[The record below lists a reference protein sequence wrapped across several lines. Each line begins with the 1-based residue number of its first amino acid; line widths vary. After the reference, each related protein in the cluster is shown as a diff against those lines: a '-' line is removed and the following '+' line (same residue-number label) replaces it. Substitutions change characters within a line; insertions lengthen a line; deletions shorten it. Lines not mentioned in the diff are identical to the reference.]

1 MKILKNTT
9 VLLVLAV
16 ILGIILGMILP
27 ESLMNVVLIIKQVTG
42 QLIFFLVPLII
53 FGFVAPSIA
62 QLSGNVSKLLL
73 FVFCIA
79 YLSSIGAA
87 FFGAGVSYVV
97 VPMLDIPQLEQG
109 RALPELPFQLEIPP
123 LMSVMTALVIAVF
136 IGLGSIWVDK
146 AIEKNEAA
154 ERLGKKNY
162 IKPLLNQFQHIVLLL
177 VKNLL
182 IPMLPFYIACNFA
195 ALSYQGSVS
204 AFTVFLPI
212 LVCVILCHYIWLALL
227 YGLASANSGKNG
239 WQVLRYYGPAYM
251 TALGTMS
258 SAATLGVAL
267 ECAAKSPVLDKKVR
281 EFAIP
286 LFSNIHLCGSILTEV
301 FFITVVSQLI
311 YGHMPDFGTLSFFI
325 VLLGMFAIGAPGV
338 PGGTVLASL
347 GIVISVLQFDDAG
360 TALLLAIFA
369 LQDSFG
375 TACNV
380 TGDGALT
387 LITTKFAT
395 TNK

>member
-9 VLLVLAV
+9 VLLLLAV
-16 ILGIILGMILP
+16 AIGIAGGMVLP
-27 ESLMNVVLIIKQVTG
+27 ASMMNVVLLIKQITG

-73 FVFCIA
+73 FVFSIA
-79 YLSSIGAA
+79 YLSSVGAA
-87 FFGAGVSYVV
+87 FFGAGVSRVV

-146 AIEKNEAA
+146 AIGADEK
-154 ERLGKKNY
+154 LGKCNY
-162 IKPLLNQFQHIVLLL
+162 IKPLLGQFQHVVLLL

-182 IPMLPFYIACNFA
+182 IPILPFYIAANFA

-204 AFTVFLPI
+204 AFTVFLPVLI
-212 LVCVILCHYIWLALL
+212 CVLVCHYIWLALL
-227 YGLASANSGKNG
+227 YGVATLYSGKSG
-239 WQVLRYYGPAYM
+239 WQVLRHYGPAYM

-267 ECAAKSPVLDKKVR
+267 ECAGKSSVLDKKVKD
-281 EFAIP
+281 FAIP

-301 FFITVVSQLI
+301 FFIAVVSQLI
-311 YGHMPDFGTLSFFI
+311 YGTLPDFATLSFFI
-325 VLLGMFAIGAPGV
+325 LLLGLFAIGAPGV

-347 GIVISVLQFDDAG
+347 GIVISVLGFDDAG
-360 TALLLAIFA
+360 TALLIAIFA

-387 LITTKFAT
+387 LITTKFAQ
-395 TNK
+395 KE

>member
-1 MKILKNTT
+1 MKLVKNTT
-9 VLLVLAV
+9 VLLILAV
-16 ILGIILGMILP
+16 IIGIVLGMIAP
-27 ESLMNVVLIIKQVTG
+27 QWLMNVVLIIKQVTG
-42 QLIFFLVPLII
+42 QLIFFMVPLII

-73 FVFCIA
+73 FVFAIA

-87 FFGAGVSYVV
+87 FFGAGVSRVV
-97 VPMLDIPQLEQG
+97 VPLLEIPQLEQG
-109 RALPELPFQLEIPP
+109 RALPELPFQLDIPP
-123 LMSVMTALVIAVF
+123 LMSVMTALVSAVC

-146 AIEKNEAA
+146 AFASKTPDEK
-154 ERLGKKNY
+154 LGSRNFM
-162 IKPLLNQFQHIVLLL
+162 KPLLGQFQHIVLLL

-182 IPMLPFYIACNFA
+182 IPILPFYIAANFA

-204 AFTVFLPI
+204 AFTVFLPV
-212 LVCVILCHYIWLALL
+212 LLCVILCHYIWLALL
-227 YGLASANSGKNG
+227 YGLATAYSGKNG
-239 WQVLRYYGPAYM
+239 WEVLRYYGPAYM

-258 SAATLGVAL
+258 SAATLGVSL
-267 ECAAKSPVLDKKVR
+267 ECAGKSPVLDQKIKD
-281 EFAIP
+281 FAIP

-301 FFITVVSQLI
+301 FFIAVVSQLI
-311 YGHMPDFGTLSFFI
+311 YGTLPDFGTLSFFI
-325 VLLGMFAIGAPGV
+325 VLLGLFAIGAPGV

-347 GIVISVLQFDDAG
+347 GIVISVLGFDDAG
-360 TALLLAIFA
+360 TALLIAIFA

-387 LITTKFAT
+387 LMTTRFAQK
-395 TNK
+395 NS

>member
-9 VLLVLAV
+9 VLLLLAV
-16 ILGIILGMILP
+16 AIGIAGGMVLP
-27 ESLMNVVLIIKQVTG
+27 ASMMNVVLLIKQITG

-73 FVFCIA
+73 FVFSIA
-79 YLSSIGAA
+79 YMSSVGAA
-87 FFGAGVSYVV
+87 FFGAGVSRVV

-109 RALPELPFQLEIPP
+109 RALPELPSQLEIPP

-146 AIEKNEAA
+146 AIGTDEK
-154 ERLGKKNY
+154 LGNRNY
-162 IKPLLNQFQHIVLLL
+162 IKPLLGQFQHVVLLL

-182 IPMLPFYIACNFA
+182 IPILPFYIAANFA

-204 AFTVFLPI
+204 AFTVFLPVLI
-212 LVCVILCHYIWLALL
+212 CVLVCHYIWLALL
-227 YGLASANSGKNG
+227 YGVATLYSGKSG
-239 WQVLRYYGPAYM
+239 WQVLRHYGPAYM

-267 ECAAKSPVLDKKVR
+267 ECAGKSSVLDKKVKD
-281 EFAIP
+281 FAIP

-301 FFITVVSQLI
+301 FFIAVVSQLI
-311 YGHMPDFGTLSFFI
+311 YGTLPDFATLSFFI
-325 VLLGMFAIGAPGV
+325 LLLGLFAIGAPGV

-347 GIVISVLQFDDAG
+347 GIVISVLGFDDAG
-360 TALLLAIFA
+360 TALLIAIFA

-387 LITTKFAT
+387 LITTKFAQ
-395 TNK
+395 KE

>member
-9 VLLVLAV
+9 VLLLLAV
-16 ILGIILGMILP
+16 AIGIAGGMVLP
-27 ESLMNVVLIIKQVTG
+27 ASMMNVVLLIKQITG

-73 FVFCIA
+73 FVFSIA
-79 YLSSIGAA
+79 YMSSVGAA
-87 FFGAGVSYVV
+87 FFGAGVSRVV

-146 AIEKNEAA
+146 AIGTDEK
-154 ERLGKKNY
+154 LGNRNY
-162 IKPLLNQFQHIVLLL
+162 IKPLLGQFQHVVLLL

-182 IPMLPFYIACNFA
+182 IPILPFYIAANFA

-204 AFTVFLPI
+204 AFTVFLPVLI
-212 LVCVILCHYIWLALL
+212 CVLVCHYIWLALL
-227 YGLASANSGKNG
+227 YGVATLYSGKSG
-239 WQVLRYYGPAYM
+239 WQVLRHYGPAYM

-267 ECAAKSPVLDKKVR
+267 ECAGKSSVLDKKVKD
-281 EFAIP
+281 FAIP

-301 FFITVVSQLI
+301 FFIAVVSQLI
-311 YGHMPDFGTLSFFI
+311 YGTLPDFATLSFFI
-325 VLLGMFAIGAPGV
+325 LLLGLFAIGAPGV

-347 GIVISVLQFDDAG
+347 GIVISVLGFDDAG
-360 TALLLAIFA
+360 TALLIAIFA

-387 LITTKFAT
+387 LIITKFAQ
-395 TNK
+395 KE

>member
-1 MKILKNTT
+1 MKLLKNTT
-9 VLLVLAV
+9 VLLLLAV
-16 ILGIILGMILP
+16 VSGIVAGMILP
-27 ESLMNVVLIIKQVTG
+27 ASLMNVVLLIKQITG

-73 FVFCIA
+73 FVFGIA
-79 YLSSIGAA
+79 YLSSVGAA
-87 FFGAGVSYVV
+87 FFGAGVSRVV

-109 RALPELPFQLEIPP
+109 RDLPVLPFQLEIPP
-123 LMSVMTALVIAVF
+123 LMSVMTALVIAIF

-146 AIEKNEAA
+146 AIGAGEQPEK
-154 ERLGKKNY
+154 LGMRNY
-162 IKPLLNQFQHIVLLL
+162 IKPLLGQFQHVVLLL

-182 IPMLPFYIACNFA
+182 IPMLPFYIAANFA

-204 AFTVFLPI
+204 AFTVFLPV

-227 YGLASANSGKNG
+227 YGIATVYSGKSG
-239 WQVLRYYGPAYM
+239 WQVLRHYGPAYF

-258 SAATLGVAL
+258 SAATLGVSL
-267 ECAAKSPVLDKKVR
+267 ECAGKSPVLDKKVKD
-281 EFAIP
+281 FAIP

-301 FFITVVSQLI
+301 FFIAVVSQLI
-311 YGHMPDFGTLSFFI
+311 YGTLPDFGTLAFFI
-325 VLLGMFAIGAPGV
+325 LLLGLFAIGAPGV

-347 GIVISVLQFDDAG
+347 GIVISVLGFDDAG
-360 TALLLAIFA
+360 TALLIAIFA

-387 LITTKFAT
+387 LITTRFAQ
-395 TNK
+395 K

>member
-9 VLLVLAV
+9 VLLLLAV
-16 ILGIILGMILP
+16 AIGIAGGMVLP
-27 ESLMNVVLIIKQVTG
+27 ASMMNVVLLIKQITG

-73 FVFCIA
+73 FVFSIA
-79 YLSSIGAA
+79 YMSSVGAA
-87 FFGAGVSYVV
+87 FFGAGVSRVV

-146 AIEKNEAA
+146 AIGTDEK
-154 ERLGKKNY
+154 LGKCNY
-162 IKPLLNQFQHIVLLL
+162 IKPLLGQFQHVVLLL

-182 IPMLPFYIACNFA
+182 IPILPFYIAANFA

-204 AFTVFLPI
+204 AFTVFLPVLI
-212 LVCVILCHYIWLALL
+212 CVLVCHYIWLALL
-227 YGLASANSGKNG
+227 YGVATLYSGKSG
-239 WQVLRYYGPAYM
+239 WQVLRHYGPAYM

-267 ECAAKSPVLDKKVR
+267 ECAGKSSVLDKKVKD
-281 EFAIP
+281 FAIP

-301 FFITVVSQLI
+301 FFIAVVSQLI
-311 YGHMPDFGTLSFFI
+311 YGTLPDFATLSFFI
-325 VLLGMFAIGAPGV
+325 LLLGLFAIGAPGV

-347 GIVISVLQFDDAG
+347 GIVISVLGFDDAG
-360 TALLLAIFA
+360 TALLIAIFA

-387 LITTKFAT
+387 LITTKFAQ
-395 TNK
+395 KE

>member
-9 VLLVLAV
+9 VLLLLAV
-16 ILGIILGMILP
+16 AIGIAGGMVLP
-27 ESLMNVVLIIKQVTG
+27 ASMMNVVLLIKQITG

-73 FVFCIA
+73 FVFSIA
-79 YLSSIGAA
+79 YMSSVGAA
-87 FFGAGVSYVV
+87 FFGAGVSRVV

-146 AIEKNEAA
+146 AIGTDEK
-154 ERLGKKNY
+154 LGNRNY
-162 IKPLLNQFQHIVLLL
+162 IKPLLGQFQHVVLLL

-182 IPMLPFYIACNFA
+182 IPILPFYIAANFA

-204 AFTVFLPI
+204 AFTVFLPVLI
-212 LVCVILCHYIWLALL
+212 CVLVCHYIWLALL
-227 YGLASANSGKNG
+227 YGVATLYSGKSG
-239 WQVLRYYGPAYM
+239 WQVLRHYGPAYM

-267 ECAAKSPVLDKKVR
+267 ECAGKSSVLDKKVKD
-281 EFAIP
+281 FAIP

-301 FFITVVSQLI
+301 FFIAVVSQLI
-311 YGHMPDFGTLSFFI
+311 YGTLPDFATLSFFI
-325 VLLGMFAIGAPGV
+325 LLLGLFAIGAPGV

-347 GIVISVLQFDDAG
+347 GIVISVLGFDDAG
-360 TALLLAIFA
+360 TALLIAIFA

-387 LITTKFAT
+387 LITTKFAQ
-395 TNK
+395 KE

>member
-9 VLLVLAV
+9 VLLLLAV
-16 ILGIILGMILP
+16 AIGIAGGMVLP
-27 ESLMNVVLIIKQVTG
+27 ASMMNVVLLIKQITG

-73 FVFCIA
+73 FVFSIA
-79 YLSSIGAA
+79 YISSVGAA
-87 FFGAGVSYVV
+87 FFGAGVSRIV

-146 AIEKNEAA
+146 AIGTDEK
-154 ERLGKKNY
+154 LGNRNY
-162 IKPLLNQFQHIVLLL
+162 IKPLLGQFQHVVLLL

-182 IPMLPFYIACNFA
+182 IPILPFYIAANFA

-204 AFTVFLPI
+204 AFTVFLPVLI
-212 LVCVILCHYIWLALL
+212 CVLVCHYIWLALL
-227 YGLASANSGKNG
+227 YGVATLYSGKSG
-239 WQVLRYYGPAYM
+239 WQVLRHYGPAYM

-267 ECAAKSPVLDKKVR
+267 ECAGKSSVLDKKVKD
-281 EFAIP
+281 FAIP

-301 FFITVVSQLI
+301 FFIAVVSQLI
-311 YGHMPDFGTLSFFI
+311 YGTLPDFATLSFFI
-325 VLLGMFAIGAPGV
+325 LLLGLFAIGAPGV

-347 GIVISVLQFDDAG
+347 GIVISVLGFDDAG
-360 TALLLAIFA
+360 TALLIAIFA

-387 LITTKFAT
+387 LITTKFAQ
-395 TNK
+395 KE

>member
-9 VLLVLAV
+9 VLLLLAV
-16 ILGIILGMILP
+16 AIGIAGGMVLP
-27 ESLMNVVLIIKQVTG
+27 ASMMNVVLLIKQITG

-73 FVFCIA
+73 FVFSIA
-79 YLSSIGAA
+79 YMSSVGAA
-87 FFGAGVSYVV
+87 FFGAGVSRIV

-146 AIEKNEAA
+146 AIGTDEK
-154 ERLGKKNY
+154 LGNRNY
-162 IKPLLNQFQHIVLLL
+162 IKPLLGQFQHVVLLL

-182 IPMLPFYIACNFA
+182 IPILPFYIAANFA

-204 AFTVFLPI
+204 AFTVFLPVLI
-212 LVCVILCHYIWLALL
+212 CVLVCHYIWLALL
-227 YGLASANSGKNG
+227 YGVATLYSGKSG
-239 WQVLRYYGPAYM
+239 WQVLRHYGPAYM

-267 ECAAKSPVLDKKVR
+267 ECAGKSSVLDKKVKD
-281 EFAIP
+281 FAIP

-301 FFITVVSQLI
+301 FFIAVVSQLI
-311 YGHMPDFGTLSFFI
+311 YGTLPDFATLSFFI
-325 VLLGMFAIGAPGV
+325 LLLGLFAIGAPGV

-347 GIVISVLQFDDAG
+347 GIVISVLGFDDAG
-360 TALLLAIFA
+360 TALLIAIFA

-387 LITTKFAT
+387 LITTKFAQ
-395 TNK
+395 KE